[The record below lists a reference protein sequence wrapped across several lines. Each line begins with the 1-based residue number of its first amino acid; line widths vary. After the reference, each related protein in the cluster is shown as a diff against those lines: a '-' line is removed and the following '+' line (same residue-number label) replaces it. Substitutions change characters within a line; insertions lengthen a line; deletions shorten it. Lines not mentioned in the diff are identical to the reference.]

1 MTAFH
6 VTNDVEILDRDAL
19 ILDLKENPEH
29 EAGKLVY
36 RDVVLHTDLVSLD
49 LDWRNVEET
58 LNIPIVPFS
67 AN

>member
-29 EAGKLVY
+29 GAGKLVY

-58 LNIPIVPFS
+58 LNTPIVPFS

>member
-19 ILDLKENPEH
+19 ILDLKENPKH
-29 EAGKLVY
+29 DAVI
-36 RDVVLHTDLVSLD
+36 LHTDFVSLD
-49 LDWRNVEET
+49 LEWRNVEET
-58 LNIPIVPFS
+58 LNIPVDASQLI